1 MSRFG
6 MAYFLNA
13 FSKLISMLSLFLL
26 ELNWKE
32 LLMGHEEWS
41 FLLEII
47 LRTAIMFLTIIAG
60 LRILGKRGV
69 KQLSIFEL
77 VVIIGLGSA
86 AGDPMFNKDVGIVSS
101 ILVFIVIILL
111 YTIITIFIA
120 KSKNFEKLVEGSS
133 ACLIREGEFAID
145 NFKKENLGSDEF
157 FAELRLKGVSQLGQ
171 IETAIVESSGE
182 ISIFYFED
190 EKVKYGLPIMPES
203 LEDSLKMA
211 EKEAYYSCIFCGYT
225 ELKTKGNTEKCPKCR
240 KDEWVEASN
249 KRRVT

>member
-1 MSRFG
+1 
-6 MAYFLNA
+6 
-13 FSKLISMLSLFLL
+13 MLSLFLL

-32 LLMGHEEWS
+32 LFLGHEEWS

-47 LRTAIMFLTIIAG
+47 LRTAIMFLAIIVG

-86 AGDPMFNKDVGIVSS
+86 AGDPMFNKDVGIISS

-111 YTIITIFIA
+111 YSIVTFFIGR
-120 KSKNFEKLVEGSS
+120 SKKFEKMVEGSS
-133 ACLIREGEFAID
+133 ICLIRDGEFAIN

-171 IETAIVESSGE
+171 IETAIEEISGE
-182 ISIFYFED
+182 ISVFYYED
-190 EKVKYGLPIMPES
+190 KDVKYGLPIMP
-203 LEDSLKMA
+203 DSLKNPLKKIHR
-211 EKEAYYSCIFCGYT
+211 ESQYSCIFCGHT
-225 ELKTKGNTEKCPKCR
+225 EFKTKGNTTHCPKCK

-249 KRRVT
+249 KRRIT

>member
-1 MSRFG
+1 
-6 MAYFLNA
+6 
-13 FSKLISMLSLFLL
+13 MLSVFLL

-47 LRTAIMFLTIIAG
+47 LRTAIMFLAIIIG
-60 LRILGKRGV
+60 LRVLGKRGV

-86 AGDPMFNKDVGIVSS
+86 AGDPMFNKDVGIISS
-101 ILVFIVIILL
+101 ILVFVVIILL
-111 YTIITIFIA
+111 YSIITFFIG
-120 KSKNFEKLVEGSS
+120 KSKRFEKLVEGSCS
-133 ACLIREGEFAID
+133 CLIRNGEFAID

-182 ISIFYFED
+182 ISLFYYED
-190 EKVKYGLPIMPES
+190 KDVRYGLPIMPES
-203 LEDSLKMA
+203 LENPLKNIS
-211 EKEAYYSCIFCGYT
+211 KESYYSCIFCGYT
-225 ELKTKGNTEKCPKCR
+225 EHKTQGNAGCCPKCS
-240 KDEWVEASN
+240 KDEWVEASSR
-249 KRRVT
+249 KRIT

>member
-1 MSRFG
+1 
-6 MAYFLNA
+6 MAHFLDT

-26 ELNWKE
+26 KLNWKE
-32 LLMGHEEWS
+32 LFLGHEEWS

-47 LRTAIMFLTIIAG
+47 LRTMIMFLAIIIG

-86 AGDPMFNKDVGIVSS
+86 AGDPMFNKDVGIISS

-111 YTIITIFIA
+111 YSIVTFFIGR
-120 KSKNFEKLVEGSS
+120 SKKFEKLVEGSS
-133 ACLIREGEFAID
+133 ICLIKDGEFAIE

-171 IETAIVESSGE
+171 IETAIEEISGE
-182 ISIFYFED
+182 ISVFYYED
-190 EKVKYGLPIMPES
+190 KDVKYGLPIMP
-203 LEDSLKMA
+203 DSLKNPLKIIH
-211 EKEAYYSCIFCGYT
+211 KESQYSCIFCGHT
-225 ELKTKGNTEKCPKCR
+225 EFKTEGNTAHCPKCK
-240 KDEWVEASN
+240 KDDWIEASN
-249 KRRVT
+249 KRRIT